1 MTIGDRRMRIPGCR
15 TATAALLAGVVT
27 TGCSKPV
34 VEEVQTTAAAPV
46 ATIEVRPNVL
56 EGVVV
61 ASGIVAPAPGGDQT
75 VVAPEAARIAD
86 IPKAEGD
93 RVKQGDLLVRFEIPA
108 RVAEVAAHRAEV
120 QQAQARVENAQASV
134 TRLTTLVDHG
144 VAAAKDLE
152 DAKRDLAEARGA
164 LALAQSAAEGAAAL
178 AGRSVVRARFAGIV
192 ARRAHNPGDMV
203 EPTAADMVLR
213 VIDPARLQVVA
224 AVAIPDLAR
233 VQTGRP
239 VRIIVPGSDEPQTGT
254 VLTRPGSVDPAG
266 ITADVRI
273 AFGAITRLA
282 SGTPVRVEI
291 VAEQHPGVLAVPL
304 AAVLH
309 EGEDAYVML
318 AGSDSKAHKRKVT
331 LGLTTPALV
340 EITGGL
346 KAGESVIV
354 QGQQGLPDGAGI
366 VAAK

>member
-1 MTIGDRRMRIPGCR
+1 MTIDGPRMRRPGWR
-15 TATAALLAGVVT
+15 PATAALLAGLLI
-27 TGCSKPV
+27 TGCSRPV
-34 VEEVQTTAAAPV
+34 VEEVRTTAAAPV
-46 ATIEVRPNVL
+46 TTIEVRPSAL
-56 EGVVV
+56 EGVVA
-61 ASGIVAPAPGGDQT
+61 ASGIVAPAPGADQM
-75 VVAPEAARIAD
+75 VVAPETARIAD

-108 RVAEVAAHRAEV
+108 RTAEVAAHRAEV

-144 VAAAKDLE
+144 VAAAKELE

-164 LALAQSAAEGAAAL
+164 LALAQSAAEGAATL

-203 EPTAADMVLR
+203 EPAAADMVLR

-224 AVAIPDLAR
+224 AVAIPDLSR
-233 VQTGRP
+233 VQIGRP
-239 VRIIVPGSDEPQTGT
+239 VRIVMPGSDEPETGT
-254 VLTRPGSVDPAG
+254 VLTRPASVDPAG

-291 VAEQHPGVLAVPL
+291 VAEQRPAALAVPL

-309 EGEDAYVML
+309 EGADAYLMV
-318 AGSDSKAHKRKVT
+318 AGADSKAHKRKVT

-354 QGQQGLPDGAGI
+354 QGQHGLPDGAAI